1 MSAELRGGDAFR
13 TQYTNR
19 PLDVQACRSC
29 GKPIVFEVT
38 FKGARVPLDHPPEKR
53 YVRNDE
59 GKVVLVDAWLSHFA
73 TCEQAGDW
81 RKKP

>member
-1 MSAELRGGDAFR
+1 MTKDMPGGGAFR

-19 PLDVQACRSC
+19 PLDIQACHSC
-29 GKPIVFEVT
+29 GRAIVWEVT

-59 GKVVLVDAWLSHFA
+59 GKMVIVDTWLSHFA
-73 TCEQAGDW
+73 TCPQAQDW
-81 RKKP
+81 RKKS